1 VRLYLEGQW
10 RELVGLRAF
19 RQAHALPADFG
30 LSRFAPKHDDGLAHL
45 DAAGQA
51 LGLIR
56 RDVLLA
62 QSLEGQAQ
70 SLEGQAQSLEGQAQE
85 AAPAAPLARIAALA
99 HAFEAALRRYNGLV
113 GLREPEIDYAVAGLR
128 DALEA
133 WAFARLHPARAHESF
148 AEVYERWV
156 GESARLDQQRHAY
169 DHVGQTWQVQII
181 STVYGR
187 AGLRLV
193 DPQGGVHWVAD
204 EALAC
209 PAEGF
214 MGRLLAELAEGLA
227 SA

>member
-10 RELVGLRAF
+10 RDLVGLRAF
-19 RQAHALPADFG
+19 RQAHALPAAFG
-30 LSRFAPKHDDGLAHL
+30 VSRFAPKHDDGLAHL

-51 LGLIR
+51 LSLIR

-70 SLEGQAQSLEGQAQE
+70 SLEGQAQQVAKGE
-85 AAPAAPLARIAALA
+85 PLARIASLSQ
-99 HAFEAALRRYNGLV
+99 AFEAALRRHNALV

-133 WAFARLHPARAHESF
+133 WAFARLHPARAGERF
-148 AEVYERWV
+148 AQVYERWV

-169 DHVGQTWQVQII
+169 DHAGLVWSAQII

-187 AGLRLV
+187 AGLRVV